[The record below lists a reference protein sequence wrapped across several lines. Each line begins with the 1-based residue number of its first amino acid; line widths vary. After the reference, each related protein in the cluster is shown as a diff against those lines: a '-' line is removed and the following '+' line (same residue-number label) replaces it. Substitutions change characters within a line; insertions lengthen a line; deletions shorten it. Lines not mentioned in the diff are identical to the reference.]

1 MSSTHSGDVADVTTL
16 SPSHPQH
23 RRWTV
28 ALLLVSSA
36 LAACSDSN
44 PTAPDTSVDLT
55 ERAHSQVATSLVPVV
70 DDAAD
75 RLLLGEPSES
85 PLRSALESLRSALAA
100 QKVDAA
106 LRAVA
111 DAQLALEFSRAAQSM
126 DAADRDALVLQLGVV
141 HAQLAA
147 EAR

>member
-1 MSSTHSGDVADVTTL
+1 MSSPHSGDAADFTPHTA
-16 SPSHPQH
+16 QH
-23 RRWTV
+23 LQNRRWAV

-44 PTAPDTSVDLT
+44 PTAPDASVELT
-55 ERAHSQVATSLVPVV
+55 EQAHSQVATSLVPVV
-70 DDAAD
+70 DDAAE
-75 RLLLGEPSES
+75 RLLLGEPTES
-85 PLRSALESLRSALAA
+85 PLRSALETLRSALAA

-106 LRAVA
+106 LRAVT

>member
-1 MSSTHSGDVADVTTL
+1 MYSTHSGDAADF
-16 SPSHPQH
+16 HPNHAQS
-23 RRWTV
+23 RRLAV

-44 PTAPDTSVDLT
+44 PAGPDASVDLT
-55 ERAHSQVATSLVPVV
+55 DKAQSQMTPALMPVV
-70 DDAAD
+70 DDATD
-75 RLLLGEPSES
+75 RLLVGEPSES
-85 PLRSALESLRSALAA
+85 PLRTALGTLRAALAA
-100 QKVDAA
+100 HQVDAA

-147 EAR
+147 EVR